1 MKHCRRLSAVAAVLI
16 VGFGQGCN
24 PVTNR
29 PPFNALPQA
38 MRLELE
44 LPMEIAMQV
53 LAETLREDSIPI
65 DRIEAVDGYVEGP
78 WFRAGDG
85 VVTKERP
92 VGPDI
97 VRVRGWATPG
107 RPGHIDV
114 ELEAVYRPVADP
126 SRPARDLEAILPPD
140 HPVASR
146 LEAVVKKLITRYG
159 DPSQLPVPPPPP
171 PPPTPPD
178 TTAGSR

>member
-1 MKHCRRLSAVAAVLI
+1 MKYSQRLSFVLTTLI
-16 VGFGQGCN
+16 VGLGLGCN

-38 MRLELE
+38 VRLELE
-44 LPMEIAMQV
+44 LPMGIAMQV
-53 LAETLREDSIPI
+53 LADALRGDSIPI
-65 DRIEAVDGYVEGP
+65 DRVEAIDGYVEGP
-78 WFRAGDG
+78 WFRADDG
-85 VVTKERP
+85 TVTGNRP

-97 VRVRGWATPG
+97 VKVRGWAIPG
-107 RPGHIDV
+107 RPGHIDI

-126 SRPARDLEAILPPD
+126 SRPGRDLEVILPPG

-146 LEAVVKKLITRYG
+146 IETVVRKLITRYG
-159 DPSQLPVPPPPP
+159 DPAQLPP

-178 TTAGSR
+178 TIRGGR